1 MISRQTRSLSRMFS
15 AVPNTIST
23 PLSSVSVVDSV
34 SVAATFFT
42 CPASSVVMPS
52 TMASALFTLAS
63 EPVGAHLGARAVGHV
78 GDVQHLGRVL
88 VHLRAG
94 PLAGLGILVG
104 DGHEPHASE
113 AMAHGC
119 TDSAFSVA
127 RPPPP

>member
-63 EPVGAHLGARAVGHV
+63 E
-78 GDVQHLGRVL
+78 Q
-88 VHLRAG
+88 
-94 PLAGLGILVG
+94 
-104 DGHEPHASE
+104 
-113 AMAHGC
+113 
-119 TDSAFSVA
+119 
-127 RPPPP
+127 